1 MNTPYRRWLC
11 GALAAAILMLGATGS
26 QAASSRIALVVGDGQ
41 YAGQPALPACSK
53 AAHAVSAFLRQ
64 WGYTVDESIDGSAV
78 ALRDALSDFAGRAAA
93 FHEPALVYVC
103 AEATAV
109 DRRLFVLPSDVDLH
123 QALRPETQGIVLRA
137 LLNAMAG
144 TEGTMIAELSLV
156 PGADPAPVTAAL
168 QQALPDGLH
177 LALTVGDGKQAGMLG
192 DRVVNNGTVLDQGW
206 NRLAAALQG
215 PPNSAPATV
224 SLYEPPPVPPAVAAP
239 ATLSPAASQ
248 QGTVLPGAP
257 ADKDEAAEAAP
268 PASPPAVQPPEGP
281 QTAKNAPDAKT
292 ARTKPAGEERLRRLQ
307 AALTRH
313 GFYSGPLDGIADAR
327 TVQAILS
334 YQISVGDPPT
344 GTLTQTEIIRM
355 LNNG

>member
-1 MNTPYRRWLC
+1 MNKHRWLC
-11 GALAAAILMLGATGS
+11 GALAAGALVLGATGS
-26 QAASSRIALVVGDGQ
+26 QAASSRIALIVGDGQ

-53 AAHAVSAFLRQ
+53 TAHAVSAFLRQ
-64 WGYTVDESIDGSAV
+64 EGYIVNEAIDGSAV

-93 FHEPALVYVC
+93 YHEPALVYVC

-123 QALRPETQGIVLRA
+123 GSLRPETQGIVFRA

-144 TEGTMIAELSLV
+144 TQGIMVAELSLL

-168 QQALPDGLH
+168 QEALPDGLH
-177 LALTVGDGKQAGMLG
+177 LALTVGDGKQAGILG
-192 DRVVNNGTVLDQGW
+192 NRLVSNSPALGQGW
-206 NRLAAALQG
+206 DQLAAALQG
-215 PPNSAPATV
+215 PSNGVPAAV
-224 SLYEPPPVPPAVAAP
+224 SLYEPTPVPPPAVAAATP
-239 ATLSPAASQ
+239 APVDSAP
-248 QGTVLPGAP
+248 GTVLPGAP
-257 ADKDEAAEAAP
+257 VEEAAVAAP
-268 PASPPAVQPPEGP
+268 PAPETAEAP
-281 QTAKNAPDAKT
+281 QIEKKAPDTKT
-292 ARTKPAGEERLRRLQ
+292 ARAKPVGEERLRRLQ

-313 GFYSGPLDGIADAR
+313 GFYSGPLDGVADAR

-355 LNNG
+355 LNNW

>member
-1 MNTPYRRWLC
+1 MTRNHLQWLS
-11 GALAAAILMLGATGS
+11 GAVAAAALMIVTTDG
-26 QAASSRIALVVGDGQ
+26 QAASNRIALVVGDGQ

-64 WGYTVDESIDGSAV
+64 EGYTVNEAIDGSAV

-123 QALRPETQGIVLRA
+123 EPLRPETQGIVLRA

-144 TEGTMIAELSLV
+144 TQGTMIAELSLL
-156 PGADPAPVTAAL
+156 PGADAGPVTAAL
-168 QQALPDGLH
+168 QEALPDGLH
-177 LALTVGDGKQAGMLG
+177 LALTVGDGKQTGALG
-192 DRVVNNGTVLDQGW
+192 DRLVGNGTALDQGW
-206 NRLAAALQG
+206 DRLAAALQG
-215 PPNSAPATV
+215 PSTGAPAAV
-224 SLYEPPPVPPAVAAP
+224 SLYQPTPVPAATVAA
-239 ATLSPAASQ
+239 AIQ

-257 ADKDEAAEAAP
+257 ADKDEAADAAP
-268 PASPPAVQPPEGP
+268 PGAPAIQPPGTP
-281 QTAKNAPDAKT
+281 QVKTPPDAKT
-292 ARTKPAGEERLRRLQ
+292 ARTKPAGEDRIRRLQ
-307 AALTRH
+307 AALARH
-313 GFYSGPLDGIADAR
+313 GFYHGPLDGVADSR
-327 TVQAILS
+327 TVQAILA
-334 YQISVGDPPT
+334 YQISIGDPPS

>member
-1 MNTPYRRWLC
+1 MTRHQRRRLW
-11 GALAAAILMLGATGS
+11 GALAAATLMLDATGG

-41 YAGQPALPACSK
+41 YAGQPALPDCGK

-64 WGYTVDESIDGSAV
+64 EGYIVNEAIDGSAV

-123 QALRPETQGIVLRA
+123 GSLRPETQGIVLRA
-137 LLNAMAG
+137 LLNAMVG
-144 TEGTMIAELSLV
+144 TQGTMIAELSLV

-168 QQALPDGLH
+168 QEALPDGLH
-177 LALTVGDGKQAGMLG
+177 LALTVGDGKQAGTLG
-192 DRVVNNGTVLDQGW
+192 NRLVSNATALGQGW
-206 NRLAAALQG
+206 DRLAAALQG
-215 PPNSAPATV
+215 PSNGAPAAV
-224 SLYEPPPVPPAVAAP
+224 SLYEPPPVPPAAVAAAMP
-239 ATLSPAASQ
+239 APAVSQ
-248 QGTVLPGAP
+248 QGTVLPDAP

-268 PASPPAVQPPEGP
+268 PASPLAVPPPEGP
-281 QTAKNAPDAKT
+281 QTAKNAPDGKT
-292 ARTKPAGEERLRRLQ
+292 ARTRPTGEERLRRLQ

>member
-1 MNTPYRRWLC
+1 MNKHRWLC
-11 GALAAAILMLGATGS
+11 GALAAGALMLGATGS
-26 QAASSRIALVVGDGQ
+26 HAASFRIALVVGDGQ

-53 AAHAVSAFLRQ
+53 TAHAVSAFLRQ
-64 WGYTVDESIDGSAV
+64 EGYIVNEAIDGSAV

-93 FHEPALVYVC
+93 YHEPALVYVC

-123 QALRPETQGIVLRA
+123 GSLRPETQGIVLRA

-144 TEGTMIAELSLV
+144 TEGIMVAELSLL

-168 QQALPDGLH
+168 QEALPDGLH
-177 LALTVGDGKQAGMLG
+177 LALTVGDGKQAGTLG
-192 DRVVNNGTVLDQGW
+192 NRLVSNSLALGQGW
-206 NRLAAALQG
+206 DRLAAALQG
-215 PPNSAPATV
+215 PSNGVPAAV
-224 SLYEPPPVPPAVAAP
+224 SLYEPTPVPPAAVAAATPVP
-239 ATLSPAASQ
+239 AVAPP
-248 QGTVLPGAP
+248 GTVLPGAP
-257 ADKDEAAEAAP
+257 VDKDEAVAPPPAPPPAPETAEA
-268 PASPPAVQPPEGP
+268 P
-281 QTAKNAPDAKT
+281 QTEKKVPDAKT

-313 GFYSGPLDGIADAR
+313 GFYSGPLDGVADSR

-355 LNNG
+355 LNNW